1 MSKHPAAL
9 AREGITPERY
19 QEMLA
24 ICRQYRR
31 YKNEIRLW
39 QAGLVERPRR
49 GRGGAW
55 RQPDPTGNAAAGIA
69 DATSWER
76 GRVRLI
82 EETAQK
88 AAGSAV
94 APAIL
99 ENVTEGRNYDCLR
112 RRPPCGR
119 RQFYICRLGFF
130 LLLDA
135 RLREHERGHSR

>member
-19 QEMLA
+19 QEMMA

-31 YKNEIRLW
+31 YKREIRLW

-55 RQPDPTGNAAAGIA
+55 HKPDPTGNAAAGIV
-69 DATSWER
+69 DATSWESR
-76 GRVRLI
+76 RVRLI
-82 EETAQK
+82 EETARK
-88 AAGSAV
+88 AAGSAI
-94 APAIL
+94 APALI
-99 ENVTEGRNYDCLR
+99 ENVTEGKNYDHLR
-112 RRPPCGR
+112 HRPPCGR

-135 RLREHERGHSR
+135 RLREM